1 MNILT
6 KPDGYRLNRLLLL
19 GGVAAPI
26 VMAVIIFIIGQMTPG
41 YNPVVETVSQ
51 SATSVSPYAAIQNGG
66 FAFYGLLMVGVAH
79 GFYLR
84 LRYLPQAKVL
94 AVFLAIHGAGAILM
108 AVFADSP
115 DFPGKVF
122 TDDIWH
128 NIFSSVSY
136 SALLLGMLVFAR
148 MARKDTTLRGV
159 AILGLVVIFFNLPL
173 PMVTL
178 IDPLKP
184 VSGLLQRLFI
194 TSSFLWL
201 ILTSLSLYK
210 MTQSGLKSVTSGE
223 SC

>member
-6 KPDGYRLNRLLLL
+6 KLDSYKLYRLLLL
-19 GGVAAPI
+19 GGIAAPI
-26 VMAVIIFIIGQMTPG
+26 VMVVIILIVGQMTPG
-41 YNPVVETVSQ
+41 YNPVAETVSQ
-51 SATSVSPYAAIQNGG
+51 SATPTSPYAAVQNGG
-66 FAFYGLLMVGVAH
+66 FVFYGLLMIGVAR

-84 LRYLPQAKVL
+84 LRYLLQAKVVT
-94 AVFLAIHGAGAILM
+94 VFLTIHGIGAIFM
-108 AVFADSP
+108 AIFADSP

-136 SALLLGMLVFAR
+136 SALLLGMLIFAR
-148 MARKDTTLRGV
+148 MARKDTALRGV
-159 AILGLVVIFFNLPL
+159 AILGLAVIFFNLPL

-210 MTQSGLKSVTSGE
+210 MTLSGLKPVTSGE
-223 SC
+223 SH